1 MAEISKRGAGATA
14 SAWSGKTLATQRDQ
28 IQAEI
33 ETLKAELRRQ
43 LEKMKEGGGR
53 SGGNAS
59 TAQLTQNTMR
69 RSA

>member
-1 MAEISKRGAGATA
+1 MES
-14 SAWSGKTLATQRDQ
+14 D
-28 IQAEI
+28 I

-43 LEKMKEGGGR
+43 LET
-53 SGGNAS
+53 GNAS